1 MASLPQQTTPIL
13 PQNLSDETKRHI
25 IVGIAFNNVLL
36 QELRTVIDLRLK
48 DLFNQ
53 HVAKH
58 HINTQ
63 NNNLMNPKQ
72 YGFSYRD
79 FQNDYIVSSHHELA
93 KLFMLDFMAKFNLI
107 TDSCFDG
114 SAALAVLANASGCFS
129 DQERKAAQEVKDR
142 VRNPWAHCDSDEW
155 DDNKYLDCF
164 RLMENLVT
172 VVSKQNT
179 TSATT
184 FFDAAKIISN
194 LRAWKDDGL
203 KLLGEKIELQLLN
216 KVFEA
221 HAEVM
226 KKLVKENVEIE
237 NFKNQQAI
245 VDEAIRE
252 LKEWQTKT
260 EADVTTTKEIVS

>member
-53 HVAKH
+53 LVAKH

-107 TDSCFDG
+107 TDSSFEG

-129 DQERKAAQEVKDR
+129 DQERKAAQEVRDR

-226 KKLVKENVEIE
+226 KKLAKENVEIE
-237 NFKNQQAI
+237 NFKSQQAI
-245 VDEAIRE
+245 VDKAIRE
-252 LKEWQTKT
+252 LKECQTKT
-260 EADVTTTKEIVS
+260 EADHHSTEGDPG